1 MTTTTIVG
9 GRQKEGE
16 VFIQQQADKAPRILS
31 MLGRVALK
39 TVSRSNYMKNF
50 FAAFLLVAHPN
61 LSTAFV
67 LASAGARQHQRTLI
81 TTTTVT
87 TIAAGE
93 SQRNKPGTGPPFASS
108 TNRSYHRTVLSM
120 APKAGVSSPDELKAF
135 VEAAGEKLVVIDVR
149 NPDAAIEPGDQKS
162 LVVAGLPSETNRPQA
177 QHLIW
182 DRETDS
188 MPLPVVDSKDT
199 PIITHCGGGGR
210 GQKAKEFLLKQG
222 FTNVLNG
229 GGPKEKECWAEFGTK

>member
-1 MTTTTIVG
+1 
-9 GRQKEGE
+9 
-16 VFIQQQADKAPRILS
+16 VFFQQQTDKAPRIIS
-31 MLGRVALK
+31 MLGRVAQK
-39 TVSRSNYMKNF
+39 TVSRSNDMKSF
-50 FAAFLLVAHPN
+50 FAAFLLVAQPN

-67 LASAGARQHQRTLI
+67 LASSAGPHQHQRSLI
-81 TTTTVT
+81 TGTTVT
-87 TIAAGE
+87 TVAAGE
-93 SQRNKPGTGPPFASS
+93 SRSNKLGTTSPLFTSS
-108 TNRSYHRTVLSM
+108 TNRSYHRTALSM